1 MNHPE
6 WFSKDY
12 DVKICDDVLF
22 WKQDGALSNSYHYS
36 MVNEIVPSKVG
47 VICKVAVWYRNHQE
61 NLDWYTTRAISD
73 LMLFH
78 PIDELN
84 LMERLRKVT

>member
-36 MVNEIVPSKVG
+36 MVNEIVTSKVG
-47 VICKVAVWYRNHQE
+47 VIRKVVVRYGNHQE
-61 NLDWYTTRAISD
+61 NVDQYTRRAIRD
-73 LMLFH
+73 LVLFH

-84 LMERLRKVT
+84 LMERLGK